1 MKILNLVSKLV
12 ALVAIFIAPIILIY
26 KRYAVEGTQTI
37 EVNNGLGL
45 IPTLLIGTIIIVAL
59 YFASNQFLE
68 MVRTNK
74 FGWLSIV
81 FFGLILGIS
90 LFGVWFV
97 TNSIV
102 VSANQSLNEFIG
114 NMEYHRQTVYYL
126 MFPIIFGVG
135 LGVVTKIAMW
145 KWDN

>member
-1 MKILNLVSKLV
+1 
-12 ALVAIFIAPIILIY
+12 
-26 KRYAVEGTQTI
+26 
-37 EVNNGLGL
+37 
-45 IPTLLIGTIIIVAL
+45 
-59 YFASNQFLE
+59 